1 MKIIIGLGNPGKKY
15 QNMRHNIGFMMAD
28 LIHHQLTEA
37 NFSDWQKSKKFQAEI
52 AEGQLN
58 NEKIILAKPLT
69 FMNNS
74 GDAVQALMHF
84 YKIPP
89 LDLIVIHDDIDLDF
103 GQFKIQ
109 ENISSAGHNGIKS
122 IIEKINT
129 QKFWRV
135 RIGIAKKDKEKQGDT
150 SKYVLNNFSF
160 LEKLKLKELKGK
172 VFSAV
177 LDLLKK

>member
-1 MKIIIGLGNPGKKY
+1 MRILVGLGNPGKKY
-15 QNMRHNIGFMMAD
+15 QSTRHNIGFIMAD
-28 LIHHQLTEA
+28 YIYNQLIAA
-37 NFSDWQKSKKFQAEI
+37 NFSNWQKNKKFQAEI
-52 AEGQLN
+52 ATGQLN

-89 LDLIVIHDDIDLDF
+89 LDLIIIHDDIDLEF

-160 LEKLKLKELKGK
+160 LEKLKLKELKIK
-172 VFSAV
+172 VFLAV